1 MIDDTLL
8 EMTPERIKK
17 MQKTMQMYDL
27 VYGTAEPARQE
38 FFLKAVET
46 MLAIE
51 EENAQKVAEQDSKK
65 KQNIPYSYSRL
76 CSHC

>member
-38 FFLKAVET
+38 F
-46 MLAIE
+46 
-51 EENAQKVAEQDSKK
+51 S
-65 KQNIPYSYSRL
+65 
-76 CSHC
+76 